1 VPVGSVVGMFAGH
14 NHANKYLMSEHAAGI
29 AGGMGALQ

>member
-1 VPVGSVVGMFAGH
+1 VVGKFAGF